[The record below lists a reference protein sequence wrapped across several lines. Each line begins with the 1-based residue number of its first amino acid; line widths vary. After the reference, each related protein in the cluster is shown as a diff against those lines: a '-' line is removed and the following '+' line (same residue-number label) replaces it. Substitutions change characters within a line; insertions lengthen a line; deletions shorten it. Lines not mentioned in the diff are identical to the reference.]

1 MILLW
6 IIIAV
11 ESIAILFLLLRPPQ
25 VKIIEKDVGK
35 EYQLQY
41 EKEKNEKLSK
51 LDRHV
56 SEEKEKSIT
65 KIHKNE
71 TEMFH
76 AIEEQREKE
85 EWKLKNKFLELQK
98 EESQKFEDFKKQQEE
113 LKLAKQKELEGK
125 INESFEKLDKV
136 QEESV
141 TGIEE
146 IKISIEE
153 WKSKYKAAIEAYKQ
167 LDKERQAEDFYRI
180 EFSETEGE
188 ELTELNKVIRKLKN
202 PMPFYKAIYQI
213 YYRNKISDLTKRVVG
228 TGKVSG
234 IYKITNMDNGKCYV
248 GQSVDISNRW
258 KQHVKRGVGA
268 DAVTKNKLYP
278 ILMEEG
284 IQNFTFEIVE
294 ETDDTSKLN
303 EMEQYWQEF
312 LGAKEFGYSQK

>member
-85 EWKLKNKFLELQK
+85 E
-98 EESQKFEDFKKQQEE
+98 
-113 LKLAKQKELEGK
+113 
-125 INESFEKLDKV
+125 
-136 QEESV
+136 
-141 TGIEE
+141 
-146 IKISIEE
+146 
-153 WKSKYKAAIEAYKQ
+153 
-167 LDKERQAEDFYRI
+167 
-180 EFSETEGE
+180 
-188 ELTELNKVIRKLKN
+188 
-202 PMPFYKAIYQI
+202 
-213 YYRNKISDLTKRVVG
+213 
-228 TGKVSG
+228 
-234 IYKITNMDNGKCYV
+234 
-248 GQSVDISNRW
+248 
-258 KQHVKRGVGA
+258 
-268 DAVTKNKLYP
+268 
-278 ILMEEG
+278 
-284 IQNFTFEIVE
+284 
-294 ETDDTSKLN
+294 
-303 EMEQYWQEF
+303 
-312 LGAKEFGYSQK
+312 